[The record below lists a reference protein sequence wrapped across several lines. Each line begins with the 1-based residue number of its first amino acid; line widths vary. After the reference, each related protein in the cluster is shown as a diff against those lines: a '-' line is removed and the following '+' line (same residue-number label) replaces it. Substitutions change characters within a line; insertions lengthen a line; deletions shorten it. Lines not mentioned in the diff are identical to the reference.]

1 MFDMMVAGIPVRIHN
16 RYPYVRSQCRRYM
29 TDAEPVFEIEAAEQE
44 LEEEFRKTG
53 GRFPVDICE
62 STCICRKLCNEII
75 RKDAFLMHSAV
86 VAVDRNAYAFAA
98 RSGVGKST
106 HVAFWLQN
114 FGSRAFVVNGDK
126 PLYRYQKTLEGEQ
139 LLVYGT
145 PWCGKEMLGTPVGV
159 PLKAI
164 CFLGRGEE
172 NRIWRVQPGEIITRL
187 FHQVYLPEKKEHR
200 DRMMK
205 LLNRMV
211 TETALYRMDCLPNRE
226 SAAAAYEMMSR

>member
-16 RYPYVRSQCRRYM
+16 RYPYVYNQCRRYL
-29 TDAEPVFEIEAAEQE
+29 TDGEPIFEIKADERE
-44 LEEEFRKTG
+44 LEEEFRKAE
-53 GRFPVDICE
+53 GRFPASVCE

-75 RKDAFLMHSAV
+75 QKDAFLMHSAV
-86 VAVDRNAYAFAA
+86 VAVDEKAYAFAA

-106 HVAFWLQN
+106 HAAFWLQH
-114 FGSRAFVVNGDK
+114 FGSRAFMVNGDK
-126 PLYRYQKTLEGEQ
+126 PIYRYQKTPGGEQ
-139 LLVYGT
+139 FLAYGT
-145 PWCGKEMLGTPVGV
+145 PWCGKERLETPVGV

-164 CFLGRGEE
+164 CFLGRGDE

-200 DRMMK
+200 DRIMD

-211 TETALYRMDCLPNRE
+211 IETALYRMDCLPNRE
-226 SAAAAYEMMSR
+226 SAVTAYEMMSR